1 MTCDAR
7 SSPGSGA
14 GGTAPLL
21 VPGAELSGRHQ
32 TLKRSER
39 SVRVMPVLMP
49 LKAKYR
55 HPRAYKNV
63 GAQNHTNSVVH
74 KRRTVDNR
82 KRTGTG
88 RDWYH

>member
-1 MTCDAR
+1 
-7 SSPGSGA
+7 
-14 GGTAPLL
+14 
-21 VPGAELSGRHQ
+21 
-32 TLKRSER
+32 
-39 SVRVMPVLMP
+39 MPVVMP

-63 GAQNHTNSVVH
+63 GSQNHANTVVH
-74 KRRTVDNR
+74 KRRSIDNR